1 MFQGAIKK
9 AKQYTLPVVVSYRR
23 QDGTTGSL
31 IGAFIV
37 LNEDG
42 WILTAAHIVSEMQ
55 RFAQELNAYNDYTA
69 QQASLGA
76 EGKLTR
82 AERKKKIRSFV
93 KPPKNSVTNFS
104 PWWGRDG
111 WRVDSFQLNPLA
123 DVAIGQI
130 IGFDKTRVKTYP
142 VFKNPAVNFDVGEN
156 LCKLGFPFHG
166 IKPTFVETTSR
177 FQLPQG
183 ALPIPFFP
191 IEGIFTRTAI
201 IKDGNDETASAKFV
215 ETSSPGLRGQS
226 GGPTFDAQ
234 GRVWAMQSRTVHYPL
249 GFSPEVPNHRN
260 REHQFLNSGMGTH
273 ANTIISILSNFGVN
287 FSMSKD

>member
-9 AKQYTLPVVVSYRR
+9 ARQYTLPVVVSHRR
-23 QDGTTGSL
+23 QDSTTGSS

-42 WILTAAHIVSEMQ
+42 WILTAGHIVSLIQ
-55 RFAQELNAYNDYTA
+55 KFAQELNAYNDYTA
-69 QQASLGA
+69 QMASLGA
-76 EGKLTR
+76 DGKLTR
-82 AERKKKIRSFV
+82 AERKKKIKSFP
-93 KPPKNSVTNFS
+93 KPPVNPVTNFS
-104 PWWGRDG
+104 PWWGKDG
-111 WRVDSFQLNPLA
+111 WRVNSFRLNQLA

-130 IGFDKTRVKTYP
+130 IGFDKTRVNTYP

-156 LCKLGFPFHG
+156 LCKLGFPFHR
-166 IKPTFVETTSR
+166 IEPTFVEATNM

-191 IEGIFTRTAI
+191 IDGIFTRTTI
-201 IKDGNDETASAKFV
+201 IKNGTASAEFV

-260 REHQFLNSGMGTH
+260 REHQFLNSGIGTH
-273 ANTIISILSNFGVN
+273 ANTIISILNDSGVN
-287 FSMSKD
+287 FSISKD